1 MRRFDRFSVVAVSR
15 SLLACLIAVFF
26 SGCQTVAFSV
36 LNSGSSALP
45 SSESRIYD
53 ENLKLAL
60 DIHRPAAATEKPP
73 IAVFFYGGSWRM
85 GDRKE
90 YAFVGEALASQGIL
104 TIVPDYR
111 KFPEGRFPDFEF
123 DAAHAVRWVFDHAEE
138 LGGDPQKIF
147 VIGHSAGA
155 HIAALL
161 GTDQHYLD
169 SVGLKPKQ
177 LAGIVGI
184 AGPYDFLPLTDP
196 DLVEVFGEKKDWPAS
211 QPVNFVDGDEPPF
224 LLLQGLGDKVVWPR
238 NSTSLQSRLEKV
250 GVPVQLITYPKIG
263 HFRIAA
269 AFRFRN
275 LAPTLRDTA
284 TFIEATAPSIIRAAP
299 PPAADATS
307 RNR

>member
-1 MRRFDRFSVVAVSR
+1 MTRTGGRRTISPSRAV
-15 SLLACLIAVFF
+15 LACLIAVFV

-36 LNSGSSALP
+36 LNGGRSALP
-45 SSESRIYD
+45 KSETRTYD

-60 DIHRPAAATEKPP
+60 DIHRPAEATQKPP
-73 IAVFFYGGSWRM
+73 IAVFFYGGSWRS
-85 GDRKE
+85 GERAE
-90 YAFVGEALASQGIL
+90 YAFVGEALASSGIL
-104 TIVPDYR
+104 TIIPDYR
-111 KFPEGRFPDFEF
+111 KFPAGRFPDFEF

-155 HIAALL
+155 QIAALL

-169 SVGLKPKQ
+169 SVGLQPKQ
-177 LAGIVGI
+177 LAGVVGI

-224 LLLQGLGDKVVWPR
+224 LLLHGLGDKVVWPR
-238 NSTSLQSRLEKV
+238 NSTSLKSRLEKV
-250 GVPVQLITYPKIG
+250 GVPVTLITYPSIG

-269 AFRFRN
+269 AFRFHG
-275 LAPTLRDTA
+275 LAPTLKDTA
-284 TFIEATAPSIIRAAP
+284 DYILDKR
-299 PPAADATS
+299 
-307 RNR
+307 